1 MRRFTKRNE
10 WDGKERETEHI
21 LKLCALFA
29 ECSLC
34 EAWWI
39 RKELEAAVLCLSKN
53 KILHRS
59 SKHNAIPPP
68 FHWISALTWKAKSL
82 MCWKPFRFHCRKGL
96 TAFLS
101 CARNKID
108 VQKLIKIQFSKS
120 LSTRVT
126 PFTLQTRHSLIQI
139 TKLVWIR
146 KKKFPNW
153 GKSCGRSFPV
163 TLCSNIPKINLS
175 QFYPLPS
182 FLNIYKNW

>member
-146 KKKFPNW
+146 KKNSQTEGNLVGEAFQLHYAVIYPKLIW
-153 GKSCGRSFPV
+153 VSF
-163 TLCSNIPKINLS
+163 ILS
-175 QFYPLPS
+175 HPF
-182 FLNIYKNW
+182 